1 MTSEV
6 KKNRPLGDHT
16 KLQLAEDYRY
26 PTSAGRM
33 DKFNKG
39 IATAITALKQSCD
52 NQGVFTWGEA
62 TYFILPPIVKKF
74 PTSFQQKYDYNR
86 NVYSVLSRLA
96 QLGLVY
102 TVDDDTPHTDMTWA
116 SGIKARLYSSKLVP
130 TAKDSIPRWI
140 IERAFHENRHELDQF
155 LDTLTEKQWVDHIV
169 GWRETCNSY

>member
-6 KKNRPLGDHT
+6 KKNKALGDHT

-26 PTSAGRM
+26 PTSTGRM

-62 TYFILPPIVKKF
+62 SYFILPPIVKKF
-74 PTSFQQKYDYNR
+74 PTSFQQTHYYNR
-86 NVYSVLSRLA
+86 NTYSVLSRLA
-96 QLGLVY
+96 QLGVVY
-102 TVDDDTPHTDMTWA
+102 TVDDATPHTALTWA
-116 SGIKARLYSSKLVP
+116 SGIKARLYSSTLVP

-140 IERAFHENRHELDQF
+140 VERAFKENREELEQF
-155 LDTLTEKQWVDHIV
+155 LDTLTRNQAV
-169 GWRETCNSY
+169 T